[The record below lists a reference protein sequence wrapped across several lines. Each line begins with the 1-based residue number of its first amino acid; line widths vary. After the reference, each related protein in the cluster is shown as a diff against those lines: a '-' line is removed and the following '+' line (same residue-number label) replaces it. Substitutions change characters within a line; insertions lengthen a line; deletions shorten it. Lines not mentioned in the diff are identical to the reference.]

1 MTTAVQALVP
11 FRAPEPRIPA
21 GASAVLR
28 ELALAAVAGVNRA
41 WSRYDRAGLVAEV
54 TVGADGTPTY
64 RIDALVE
71 EAIVAAT
78 RPHAVNLLSEKLGFL
93 DGGHAATVV
102 LDPLDGSANAAA
114 GVPLSCFSAA
124 LVVDGVAQ
132 EALSVCLETGHAVWA
147 RAGEPVPY
155 RTSGCTDLGAAAV
168 DMLRPKVHAAGDSTE
183 AWVLVSRAVSRVRVL
198 STTCLEA
205 MLVAEGSIDGFLDP
219 GSDTHRIVDLA
230 AAMLFVPAAGGA
242 FIDLHGRPLEFDTD
256 LTRRWSGIVAA
267 TQRLAESLAE
277 AALAGEDT
285 RVLNH

>member
-1 MTTAVQALVP
+1 M
-11 FRAPEPRIPA
+11 
-21 GASAVLR
+21 
-28 ELALAAVAGVNRA
+28 
-41 WSRYDRAGLVAEV
+41 
-54 TVGADGTPTY
+54 
-64 RIDALVE
+64 
-71 EAIVAAT
+71 
-78 RPHAVNLLSEKLGFL
+78 
-93 DGGHAATVV
+93 
-102 LDPLDGSANAAA
+102 
-114 GVPLSCFSAA
+114 PLSCFSAA

-132 EALSVCLETGHAVWA
+132 EALSVWLETGHAVWA

-168 DMLRPKVHAAGDSTE
+168 DMLRPKVHAGGDSTA
-183 AWVLVSRAVSRVRVL
+183 AWVRVSRAVSRVRVL

-242 FIDLHGRPLEFDTD
+242 VIDLHGRPLEFDTD

-267 TQRLAESLAE
+267 TPRLAESLAE
-277 AALAGEDT
+277 AALAGEDA